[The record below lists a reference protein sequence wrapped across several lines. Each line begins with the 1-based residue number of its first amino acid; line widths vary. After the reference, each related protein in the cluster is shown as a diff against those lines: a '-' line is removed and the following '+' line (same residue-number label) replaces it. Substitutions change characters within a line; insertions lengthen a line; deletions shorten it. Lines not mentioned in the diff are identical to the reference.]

1 MDRMLPLF
9 LLRHGP
15 VTGPEGGVPAG
26 RRDLALTEAAW
37 ALWPAVRAE
46 LLALG
51 IQRVLTSDLR
61 RAKEP
66 ALDLGLPCLVLP
78 DLAEQSF
85 GEWEGMPWSE
95 VRGAEAFLSSPVT
108 TAPPGGESF
117 AHCASRTLLILQGA
131 LDGEAPTLVL
141 GHGGPLRAILAH
153 FLGLSLERAL
163 DLAWPC
169 YGLTKLEVHGSN
181 RAVLRY
187 HNRTMPLATL
197 QPPARPGP

>member
-1 MDRMLPLF
+1 MIPLY
-9 LLRHGP
+9 LLRHGAA
-15 VTGPEGGVPAG
+15 TGAEGATPLVRLDAPLS
-26 RRDLALTEAAW
+26 DAAW
-37 ALWPAVRAE
+37 GIWPSVKQE
-46 LLALG
+46 LLAFG
-51 IQRVLTSDLR
+51 IQRVLASDLR
-61 RAKEP
+61 RSREP

-85 GEWEGMPWSE
+85 GAWEGQPWSE
-95 VRGAEAFLSSPVT
+95 IRGADAFLASPVL

-163 DLAWPC
+163 DLAWPHH
-169 YGLTKLEVHGSN
+169 GLTRLDVHGSN
-181 RAVLRY
+181 RAILRY
-187 HNRTMPLATL
+187 HNRSLPLSAL
-197 QPPARPGP
+197 RPPVP

>member
-1 MDRMLPLF
+1 MLPLY

-15 VTGPEGGVPAG
+15 VAGAEGAAPAG
-26 RRDLALTEAAW
+26 RKDLPLADQAW
-37 ALWPAVRAE
+37 ALWPAVRQE
-46 LLALG
+46 LLDLG
-51 IQRVLTSDLR
+51 IQRVLTSDLH
-61 RAKEP
+61 RAKDQ
-66 ALDLGLPCLVLP
+66 ALDLGLPSLVLP
-78 DLAEQSF
+78 DLSEQAF
-85 GEWEGMPWSE
+85 GEWEGLPWNE
-95 VRGAEAFLSSPVT
+95 IRGAEAFLSSPVT

-131 LDGEAPTLVL
+131 LDGEASTLVL

-181 RAVLRY
+181 RAVLRD
-187 HNRTMPLATL
+187 HNRTMPRAVL
-197 QPPARPGP
+197 QGR

>member
-1 MDRMLPLF
+1 MIPLY

-15 VTGPEGGVPAG
+15 AMGPEGGAPTGRMDVPLSEG
-26 RRDLALTEAAW
+26 AL
-37 ALWPAVRAE
+37 ALWPRVKAE
-46 LLALG
+46 LLELG
-51 IQRVLTSDLR
+51 IQRVLCSDLR
-61 RAKEP
+61 RSKEP

-78 DLAEQSF
+78 DLGEQAF
-85 GEWEGMPWSE
+85 GEWEGQPWAE
-95 VRGAEAFLSSPVT
+95 MRGGEAFLGSPVH

-117 AHCASRTLLILQGA
+117 AHCASRSLLILQGA

-153 FLGLSLERAL
+153 FLGLPLDRAL
-163 DLAWPC
+163 DLAWPP

-187 HNRTMPLATL
+187 HNRTMP
-197 QPPARPGP
+197 RP

>member
-1 MDRMLPLF
+1 MLPLY

-15 VTGPEGGVPAG
+15 AAGAEGGVPVG
-26 RRDLALTEAAW
+26 RKDLALSEQ
-37 ALWPAVRAE
+37 ALAVWPEVKRE
-46 LLALG
+46 LLELG

-61 RAKEP
+61 RAKEQ
-66 ALDLGLPCLVLP
+66 ALDLALPSLVLP
-78 DLAEQSF
+78 DLSEQAF
-85 GEWEGMPWSE
+85 GEWEGLPWSE
-95 VRGAEAFLSSPVT
+95 VRGAEAFLASPVT

-117 AHCASRTLLILQGA
+117 AHCASRALLILQGA
-131 LDGEAPTLVL
+131 LGGEAPTLVL

-187 HNRTMPLATL
+187 HNRTMPLAALRT
-197 QPPARPGP
+197 PAGR